1 MVTPKLETAGMTEE
15 LSRTADAGRDALAKS
30 GECARGGLRA
40 RLLAAGLRPTRQR
53 VALGGLLFRKG
64 DRHVT
69 AERLFE
75 EATAAKLPVSLA
87 TVYNTLH
94 QFTAVGLLREI
105 AIDGAR
111 VYFDTNTSEHHHFL
125 VEDGEGLYDIPG
137 SYLDVSNLP
146 EPPLGL
152 KISRIDVVVRLRR
165 DDA

>member
-1 MVTPKLETAGMTEE
+1 MTEE
-15 LSRTADAGRDALAKS
+15 LSRTADAGRDALAKTDEGAKES
-30 GECARGGLRA
+30 LRA
-40 RLLAAGLRPTRQR
+40 RLMAAGLRPTRQR
-53 VALGGLLFRKG
+53 MALGGLLFRKG

-75 EATAAKLPVSLA
+75 EAAAARLPVSLA

-125 VEDGEGLYDIPG
+125 LEDGDGLYDIPG
-137 SYLDVSNLP
+137 SHVDVSNVP
-146 EPPLGL
+146 KPPAGM
-152 KISRIDVVVRLRR
+152 KVSRIDVVVRLRK
-165 DDA
+165 DEA